1 MSCECKA
8 YCMEHEAQVVGHV
21 PEGFYDQPQKRLCYN
36 VTGERARLIL
46 NDPESL
52 SVEGDLRLIE
62 YRVDPLDGALTTRV
76 GDGALELKE
85 RLVLQGGQQ
94 GAATSAAS
102 CPKGCSGKGI
112 CIRTPN
118 NSRTRKQEWR
128 QSRKIDSDVKFK
140 CHCML
145 HSTQGPACK
154 KPVGNVCPLGCSG
167 RGVCKDHSFCHCLP
181 GYWGMDCAQSMG
193 HDGRPVL
200 FDGRGKER
208 YANATP
214 NIYIYDFGGSGH
226 HQYQSYFGRAA
237 VLHNWVGDYAR
248 AGQSKL
254 RDRLLASAHRT
265 LDPER
270 AHYFYIPIH
279 FTASSQGAVDFI
291 RAKWPWFDE
300 LNGKRHL
307 LFTANDG
314 GADEMYRFWDMKK
327 YKLGRVEG
335 TATPI
340 FMQHVG
346 VIQHMGQLVGT
357 QAQGLKFGGMF
368 RPGLDILLPPEQPV
382 DLKNLWRHAP
392 WFGGRDAVK
401 AAGGGREPGEEKG
414 KVFFAGTIYLGEQ
427 SVRAMVYKAL
437 HGRPGMR
444 MYAKSIQS
452 HYYGNMTT
460 SQFCLAPPGM
470 RGGWGRRTTLV
481 ATFGCIP
488 LVVEDNRVQPFEDI
502 YDPDSYTV
510 RVLEK
515 DVDSIGELVDSIS
528 EEKIS
533 AMRRTIDCLIPKWM
547 WSSMHG
553 AMPTAASR
561 MTDADDVFGA
571 LMLLLRRRIAGATGF
586 VDPCKPID
594 GGALPRELCIKDNS
608 RHISRSVPA
617 NELPRGI
624 IPCSDADVAR
634 VGAWEDALNDAG
646 VVSGDKGQRGG
657 ARIHQILKMQPGG
670 ASCVGLNPPGPPC

>member
-1 MSCECKA
+1 MRS
-8 YCMEHEAQVVGHV
+8 
-21 PEGFYDQPQKRLCYN
+21 R
-36 VTGERARLIL
+36 
-46 NDPESL
+46 
-52 SVEGDLRLIE
+52 
-62 YRVDPLDGALTTRV
+62 
-76 GDGALELKE
+76 
-85 RLVLQGGQQ
+85 QQ
-94 GAATSAAS
+94 GEEGSRGKKKGRCSSLALFTSGNKACGPWYTKHFTA
-102 CPKGCSGKGI
+102 GLGWYA
-112 CIRTPN
+112 RA
-118 NSRTRKQEWR
+118 
-128 QSRKIDSDVKFK
+128 
-140 CHCML
+140 HCC
-145 HSTQGPACK
+145 GPFYHFTAGLGWYARAHCCGPLYL
-154 KPVGNVCPLGCSG
+154 KPSSKRGLGLGCSETT
-167 RGVCKDHSFCHCLP
+167 
-181 GYWGMDCAQSMG
+181 M
-193 HDGRPVL
+193 
-200 FDGRGKER
+200 
-208 YANATP
+208 
-214 NIYIYDFGGSGH
+214 
-226 HQYQSYFGRAA
+226 
-237 VLHNWVGDYAR
+237 
-248 AGQSKL
+248 
-254 RDRLLASAHRT
+254 
-265 LDPER
+265 
-270 AHYFYIPIH
+270 IP
-279 FTASSQGAVDFI
+279 F
-291 RAKWPWFDE
+291 K
-300 LNGKRHL
+300 
-307 LFTANDG
+307 
-314 GADEMYRFWDMKK
+314 
-327 YKLGRVEG
+327 
-335 TATPI
+335 
-340 FMQHVG
+340 
-346 VIQHMGQLVGT
+346 
-357 QAQGLKFGGMF
+357 
-368 RPGLDILLPPEQPV
+368 
-382 DLKNLWRHAP
+382 
-392 WFGGRDAVK
+392 
-401 AAGGGREPGEEKG
+401 
-414 KVFFAGTIYLGEQ
+414 
-427 SVRAMVYKAL
+427 
-437 HGRPGMR
+437 R